1 MIEPWLIEKLRE
13 REAEQARLDRES
25 WERQPRVEVDDAFR
39 RPPPPSDTLG
49 ADGRGDGGIVIVD
62 FTI

>member
-1 MIEPWLIEKLRE
+1 MLEPWMIERLRE

-39 RPPPPSDTLG
+39 RPPPAPRVS
-49 ADGRGDGGIVIVD
+49 DGRTEGGIETID

>member
-1 MIEPWLIEKLRE
+1 MLEPWMIERLRE
-13 REAEQARLDRES
+13 REAEQVRRDRES

-49 ADGRGDGGIVIVD
+49 ADGRTEGGIETID

>member
-13 REAEQARLDRES
+13 QEAEQARRDRES
-25 WERQPRVEVDDAFR
+25 WEHQPRVEVDDTFR
-39 RPPPPSDTLG
+39 RPPPAPRG
-49 ADGRGDGGIVIVD
+49 ADGRGPVGGGIVTVD

>member
-13 REAEQARLDRES
+13 QEAEQARRDRES
-25 WERQPRVEVDDAFR
+25 WDRQPCVEVDDAFR
-39 RPPPPSDTLG
+39 RPPPAPRVS
-49 ADGRGDGGIVIVD
+49 DGRGDGGIVTVD